1 MPTHFAILRVEKV
14 KSFGELRG
22 RGKHNA
28 RHTDLGIEHCDPATA
43 PELIAGQDDAAG
55 AWKSLMTKA
64 RLDPNGVRKNGT
76 VALEWMA
83 TASPEW
89 FAQASPQEV
98 AEWAQ
103 TSLDFI
109 TKRAGGK
116 HTVLSAH
123 FHLDETTPHL
133 QILTCPL
140 VKKSVKKRG
149 RKAAGA
155 PAEEAETAPEW
166 RLSAKDLIGG
176 HRDRLSA
183 LQDEY
188 AGAVQGLGLQR
199 GLPRKETGARN
210 KPPSKYRA
218 ELARQGDELAERAA
232 ILNSKEREIAR
243 RAAVLATIRRQS
255 GLDVP
260 QDLEIMARPKRQRS
274 GDDPRS

>member
-1 MPTHFAILRVEKV
+1 MIFGPGARGTTSSVERGTYSPFSPSAAALEKSCKRPSGDSCGGPRKCQLTLRFCASKGQILWRT
-14 KSFGELRG
+14 SG

-55 AWKSLMTKA
+55 AWKTLMTKA
-64 RLDPNGVRKNGT
+64 RLDPDGVRKNGT

-89 FAQASPQEV
+89 FAKASPEEV
-98 AEWAQ
+98 AEWAH

-166 RLSAKDLIGG
+166 RLSAKDVIE
-176 HRDRLSA
+176 A
-183 LQDEY
+183 
-188 AGAVQGLGLQR
+188 
-199 GLPRKETGARN
+199 PETA
-210 KPPSKYRA
+210 
-218 ELARQGDELAERAA
+218 
-232 ILNSKEREIAR
+232 
-243 RAAVLATIRRQS
+243 
-255 GLDVP
+255 
-260 QDLEIMARPKRQRS
+260 
-274 GDDPRS
+274 